1 MSSIA
6 DLEAR
11 LARYKA
17 TEQEILEQ
25 GQRIKDED
33 ERDLQRANLS
43 TVQVAIKELQAQL
56 AAVRNPK
63 RGRTRQYAAR
73 V

>member
-6 DLEAR
+6 DIEDR

-17 TEQEILEQ
+17 SEKDILEQ

-43 TVQVAIKELQAQL
+43 TVQTTIKDLQTQL
-56 AAVRNPK
+56 DALRHPK